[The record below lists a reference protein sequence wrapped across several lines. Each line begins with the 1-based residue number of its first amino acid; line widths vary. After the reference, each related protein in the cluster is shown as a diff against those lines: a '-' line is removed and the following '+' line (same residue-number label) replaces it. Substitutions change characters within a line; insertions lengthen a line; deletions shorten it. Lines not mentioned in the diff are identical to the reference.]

1 MAGTLRDLASM
12 HEHGLQRRT
21 QQQARGAEVLAC
33 ALHCR
38 AQETWVQT
46 LESMTTR
53 AVSSLAKLI
62 PVQPPTPLKASA
74 INRRSPPLCRWASC
88 HNGCAL
94 IGTCM

>member
-1 MAGTLRDLASM
+1 
-12 HEHGLQRRT
+12 
-21 QQQARGAEVLAC
+21 
-33 ALHCR
+33 
-38 AQETWVQT
+38 VQT

-53 AVSSLAKLI
+53 AVSSLAKLV